1 MKRLVCLA
9 MLSTALL
16 APRAAHAQDDAE
28 ERPTSLSL
36 RPFGDNSIG
45 LWHRLSPRTEV
56 GLEVGGSRTHTDTDN
71 GGDEQDAT
79 TFTIEPA
86 IKRFGASSGN
96 LQPYAY
102 GSLFF
107 TSQKL
112 DYTSSF
118 ETSTSGF
125 GTHVGMGLE
134 WTPAARVRIGG
145 HAGVRVGTQN
155 GERTQYDAGGNP
167 FEVDVD
173 GWEVGT
179 FTSGLNFYYSF

>member
-9 MLSTALL
+9 MLCTAVL

-28 ERPTSLSL
+28 ARPASLSL
-36 RPFGDNSIG
+36 RPFGDGAIG
-45 LWHRLSPRTEV
+45 VWYRLSPRTEL
-56 GLEVGGSRTHTDTDN
+56 GLEVGGSRSHTETDG

-86 IKRFGASSGN
+86 VKRFGASRNN
-96 LQPYAY
+96 LQPYAF
-102 GSLFF
+102 GSLYF
-107 TSQKL
+107 TSQKV

-118 ETSTSGF
+118 ETATTLF
-125 GTHVGMGLE
+125 GTHLGLGLE

-145 HAGVRVGTQN
+145 HTGVRVAMQN
-155 GERTQYDAGGNP
+155 GERTQFDAGGNP
-167 FEVDVD
+167 FVADVE

-179 FTSGLNFYYSF
+179 FTSGLTFYYSF